1 MKKIAIAAAAA
12 MSAAAADAA
21 SVELYG
27 IVDTGLD
34 YTNKDA
40 LAGTTETFEMINGY
54 NSGSRVGFKGK
65 EGLGNGYDS

>member
-12 MSAAAADAA
+12 MSAAAAGAA

-40 LAGTTETFEMINGY
+40 LAGTTQGERLT
-54 NSGSRVGFKGK
+54 
-65 EGLGNGYDS
+65 EGLQFSQGAIFIAKSTPI